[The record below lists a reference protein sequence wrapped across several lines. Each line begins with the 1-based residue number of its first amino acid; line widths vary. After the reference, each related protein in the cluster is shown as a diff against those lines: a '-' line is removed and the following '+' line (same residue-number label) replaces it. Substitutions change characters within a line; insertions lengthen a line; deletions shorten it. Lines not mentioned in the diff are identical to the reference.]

1 MNKSDDEIKLEEE
14 EIIADT
20 DYLGDSS
27 TLPEEI
33 RKAIEPEKYVIEKD
47 AKLSWDGRQLMVR
60 IPLDISDEM
69 GINKDNKG
77 DFRVH
82 FEYVKPTPGSK
93 EEKKVTIQIIKKP

>member
-1 MNKSDDEIKLEEE
+1 MKKSNDEIDLKEDDEIPEK
-14 EIIADT
+14 
-20 DYLGDSS
+20 DYLSDSS
-27 TLPEEI
+27 NLPEDI
-33 RKAIEPEKYVIEKD
+33 RQAIEPEKYTIGKD

-77 DFRVH
+77 DFRVR

-93 EEKKVTIQIIKKP
+93 EEKKAIIQIIKKL